1 VKNLKATRV
10 AIFFLLAGLSLLA
23 SAYLYATPVE
33 SNSAESASLK
43 NLSIDSF
50 RHLQRKEP
58 LLPYK
63 SIIKRDIV
71 SPVWIQD
78 VLEKGWLYPGISE
91 PLSIK
96 PPVNWDYWPNRSVN
110 YHLHSFHPLDILC
123 GYGGSYSQ
131 RIIDASLLFT
141 LDWIDNHFEDYQGGA
156 YRKPQVE
163 SFAWYDM
170 AVGLRIQK
178 IAFLLDIVSRQQH
191 VPDETV
197 QKLWQALLKHIEY
210 LDIDENITYRNNHG
224 FYQLAGQ
231 LTATQRFN
239 WINEI
244 AEANGRAQLR
254 LNRMLSDQFTPEGI
268 HREHSP
274 DYHRI
279 LTNTIKTL
287 VDLKINGNDC
297 QLEDYYRK
305 SNAALDLMYMPDGG
319 LLPFG
324 DTSHMGESPKMQ
336 EHQSFSSREVVG
348 FQKSGLFIMRQQN
361 APQENTTYF
370 AMQAAFHSRAHKH
383 ADDLSI
389 VWYDR
394 GTLLF
399 TDPGKYGYRK
409 TEEVTPEQRQEGYW
423 YSDPKRMYVE
433 STRAHTTIEINNK
446 NHDRINRKPYGSA
459 LVAWGNVDNGI
470 LYVSGKVPHTGGFEH
485 SRFIVFCPSK
495 WLLIFDNITESGT
508 SKTRNFYRQWFQL
521 GPQLS
526 ATKGGQVYTIT
537 GESLTVPLST
547 ASFVSDVQLDEPFYG
562 QVDPCLQGW
571 HSPID
576 GAFEPITSLCFNLD
590 VTGGGTFVT
599 LFSFSKDILHKS
611 CSLESNNSI
620 GGEFK
625 WIDAYGQ
632 HAITIKG
639 ANRNDPYVRY
649 MRKDLEK
656 N

>member
-1 VKNLKATRV
+1 MKNLKATRLT
-10 AIFFLLAGLSLLA
+10 IFFLLAGLSLFA
-23 SAYLYATPVE
+23 GTYLYVTSIE

-43 NLSIDSF
+43 NLSINDF
-50 RHLQRKEP
+50 RLLQRKEP

-63 SIIKRDIV
+63 SIVKEDVV

-78 VLEKGWLYPGISE
+78 VLEKGWLYPGESE

-96 PPVNWDYWPNRSVN
+96 PPVNWDYWPNRSAN
-110 YHLHSFHPLDILC
+110 YHLHTFDPLDILS
-123 GYGGSYSQ
+123 GYSGSRGQ
-131 RIIDASLLFT
+131 HIIDASLLFT
-141 LDWIDNHFEDYQGGA
+141 LDWIDNHFENYQGGV
-156 YRKPQVE
+156 YHKPQVE

-178 IAFLLDIVSRQQH
+178 IAFLLDIASRQQH

-197 QKLWQALLKHIEY
+197 QRLWQALLKHIEY
-210 LDIDENITYRNNHG
+210 LDVEENLIYRNNHG
-224 FYQLAGQ
+224 LYQLAGQ
-231 LTATQRFN
+231 LTATRRFK
-239 WINEI
+239 WISEI
-244 AEANGRAQLR
+244 ADANGRACLR
-254 LNRMLSDQFTPEGI
+254 LNRILSDQFTPEGI

-274 DYHRI
+274 DYHNI

-287 VDLKINGNDC
+287 VDLNVTGNNC
-297 QLEDYYRK
+297 QLEDYYTK
-305 SNAALDLMYMPDGG
+305 SSSALDLMYMPDGG

-324 DTSHMGESPKMQ
+324 DTSHLKALREIQ
-336 EHQSFSSREVVG
+336 EHQPGPSPEVVG
-348 FQKSGLFIMRQQN
+348 FQKSGLFIMRQQS
-361 APQENTTYF
+361 ASQEDSTYF

-394 GTLLF
+394 GILLF

-409 TEEVTPEQRQEGYW
+409 AGDITPEQRQEGYW

-446 NHDRINRKPYGSA
+446 NHDRVNRKPYGSA
-459 LVAWGNVDNGI
+459 LLAWGDVDNGI

-495 WLLIFDNITESGT
+495 WLLILDNITVNET
-508 SKTRNFYRQWFQL
+508 SEQKNIYRQWFQL
-521 GPQLS
+521 GPQLR
-526 ATKGGQVYTIT
+526 AAKEGQVYKIT
-537 GESLTVPLST
+537 GNSLMVPLSAT
-547 ASFVSDVQLDEPFYG
+547 SFMSDVQLDEPFYG

-576 GAFEPITSLCFNLD
+576 GTFEPVTSLCFNLD
-590 VTGGGTFVT
+590 TTGGGMFVT
-599 LFSFSKDILHKS
+599 LFSFSKDVSQKS
-611 CSLESNNSI
+611 YLLESDGGI
-620 GGEFK
+620 GGEFR
-625 WIDAYGQ
+625 WTDVYGQ
-632 HAITIKG
+632 HVITIRG
-639 ANRNDPYVRY
+639 AGRSDPYVRY
-649 MRKDLEK
+649 RRKDIEK